1 MSRGTALAAV
11 AAAVLTLA
19 ALTVVALRP
28 IAMAPGGD
36 AWARIVRGPTA
47 DGILYPGAKAVIALP
62 DLPRSRPRDV
72 VIDGLSLGDT
82 PAVLSVSVDGATPV
96 MVALDAR
103 RAATLTIPPASHS
116 GMRLDVA
123 TERGAPARLRA
134 VTVGGAWPSAM
145 IVLVVVL
152 LTGLA
157 TAGASTVEALDA
169 RGAIALA
176 PVGAAAALLVFAFTT
191 GALSLGW
198 SGLVIG
204 GAAVL
209 VAAGILAGA
218 RGPRASRA
226 ALARAALL
234 VAAVAFGAGARCV
247 FAPST
252 GSWDMEYWRAWTESA
267 IAHGVSGAY
276 GPPLAPG
283 AFMPTLRGDEPL
295 WLVTH
300 DGRRFPIDYPPLA
313 LAAWQA
319 AAAAVPARDASSWNV
334 ALKLPALAGDLL
346 AVAILLFWWPAR
358 RAGARAAALY
368 WALPASWLSS
378 ATLGYLDG
386 AYAPFVLAAAVA
398 AGLGRAGPAGAA
410 LAVAALLKP
419 TALVAAPAI
428 AVALR
433 TPRRIVAAFAAG
445 LAVVAVVLL
454 PLARA
459 GTVGTAIAHILPILY
474 QERLSGGYANV
485 WWLLGA
491 VVSGDAASVHYV
503 RIDAVPFP
511 VRAAGVVAFAGAAFV
526 IGRALARA
534 RGTAATL
541 AASAGLFAAY
551 GVLGV
556 GVHVNHPH
564 PLVLLFVAAG
574 ITAAAWRWPAW
585 LFIHGYALNILL
597 LEQLGRLAGP
607 RYGALERAGGIIEKI
622 RYGGGFDLTLALAVA
637 HIAALTVL
645 IVRASPALRSAS
657 ADASQVDD
665 QPAVL

>member
-1 MSRGTALAAV
+1 MSRGTTLAAV

-62 DLPRSRPRDV
+62 DLARSRPRDM

-82 PAVLSVSVDGATPV
+82 PAVLSVSVDGAAPV

-145 IVLVVVL
+145 VVLVVVFL
-152 LTGLA
+152 AGLA
-157 TAGASTVEALDA
+157 TAGASTIEALDA

-226 ALARAALL
+226 ARARAALL
-234 VAAVAFGAGARCV
+234 VAAVAFGAGARWV

-252 GSWDMEYWRAWTESA
+252 GSWDMEYWRA
-267 IAHGVSGAY
+267 
-276 GPPLAPG
+276 
-283 AFMPTLRGDEPL
+283 
-295 WLVTH
+295 
-300 DGRRFPIDYPPLA
+300 FPIDYPPLA

-319 AAAAVPARDASSWNV
+319 AAAVVPARDASSWNV

-433 TPRRIVAAFAAG
+433 TPRRIVAAVAAG
-445 LAVVAVVLL
+445 LAVVAVVLV

-459 GTVGTAIAHILPILY
+459 GTVGTAIAHVLPILY

-491 VVSGDAASVHYV
+491 VVSGDAASVPYV

-511 VRAAGVVAFAGAAFV
+511 ARAAGVVAFAGAAFV

-541 AASAGLFAAY
+541 AASAALFAAY

-564 PLVLLFVAAG
+564 PLVLLFLAAG

-622 RYGGGFDLTLALAVA
+622 RYGGGLDLTVALAVA

-645 IVRASPALRSAS
+645 IVRASPALRAVSAH
-657 ADASQVDD
+657 ASQVDD